1 MTGCPCGTLPYGISL
16 STKGQSSVLFV
27 HVVCGISFLFIDSS
41 SHRFRFI
48 LKVDYLRQAAFFY
61 GDFLLWNTT
70 YNSKPRF
77 LAGNF
82 LLYGGGSSLPDPTWN
97 TQYNSNS
104 RQYPWG
110 FSRTLCELRRRRTT
124 VSTLFSL
131 SNTLPPSSAFPCVL
145 LNNATVSTS
154 FSVRNKY

>member
-1 MTGCPCGTLPYGISL
+1 M
-16 STKGQSSVLFV
+16 LFV

-77 LAGNF
+77 LAGNSQCRAFRETAPQKLRFRMIGFFYMAEDPLCLIPLEILSIIAILGNILEDF
-82 LLYGGGSSLPDPTWN
+82 LALFVNFADEELP
-97 TQYNSNS
+97 S
-104 RQYPWG
+104 RRC
-110 FSRTLCELRRRRTT
+110 FH
-124 VSTLFSL
+124 
-131 SNTLPPSSAFPCVL
+131 
-145 LNNATVSTS
+145 
-154 FSVRNKY
+154 